1 MALLVASRHAA
12 ILTAALSLSFAS
24 SLVGPAA
31 AQRGMSDRQIMQM
44 LGPMM
49 NDADFN
55 DKLEDFANEYGLDPN
70 LLRAM
75 IARQKARGMSKQQ
88 LRQQQQM
95 QGEKP
100 DDD

>member
-1 MALLVASRHAA
+1 MARLVASRHAA
-12 ILTAALSLSFAS
+12 VLTAALSLSFAPW
-24 SLVGPAA
+24 LVGPAA
-31 AQRGMSDRQIMQM
+31 AQRGMSERQIMQM

-49 NDADFN
+49 NDEDFN
-55 DKLEDFANEYGLDPN
+55 DKLEEFADEHDLDPN

-75 IARQKARGMSKQQ
+75 IARQKAGGMSKQQ

-95 QGEKP
+95 QRKKL